1 MRKDSSIGIESSSQ
15 GYAAAFDSTLHKLN
29 SAFSVWDIATV
40 DPVTISFDVAL
51 DDFLE
56 ENQAEEYDY
65 YPVLS
70 ETGEIIGVVDRKVSE
85 GSRRAS
91 ESMKILDN
99 SLLVSSGAGLVSALK
114 KLDSM
119 GVLLVL
125 HETKI
130 TGILTKADAQKLPV
144 RLYAFTIITHLE
156 SLMASIILEKST
168 GSEDW
173 LNLLSKNRRVNVL
186 KKQADL
192 KKEGMDPPLVECCEF
207 CDKRDVVHKLLKLG
221 NKFKSD
227 IEKVRK
233 LRDLIAHAATIIPL
247 HGEFHEFIER
257 LELTLHWIKV
267 LAAHDSKQ
275 QVFEKS
281 THSSFEGNTI

>member
-1 MRKDSSIGIESSSQ
+1 MRKDSSIGIASSSQ

-40 DPVTISFDVAL
+40 DPVTISFDAAL
-51 DDFLE
+51 EDFLE
-56 ENQAEEYDY
+56 ENQTEEYDY
-65 YPVLS
+65 YPVS
-70 ETGEIIGVVDRKVSE
+70 SDTGEIIGVVDRKVSE

-99 SLLVSSGAGLVSALK
+99 SILVSSGAGLVSALK

-156 SLMASIILEKST
+156 SLMASIILEKSK

-221 NKFKSD
+221 KKFKSD

-233 LRDLIAHAATIIPL
+233 LRDSIAHAATIIPL
-247 HGEFHEFIER
+247 HGEFHEFIEKM
-257 LELTLHWIKV
+257 ELTLHWIKV
-267 LAAHDSKQ
+267 LAAHDSIQ
-275 QVFEKS
+275 QVSEKS

>member
-1 MRKDSSIGIESSSQ
+1 MRKDSSIGIASSSQ

-40 DPVTISFDVAL
+40 DPVTISFDAAL
-51 DDFLE
+51 EDFLE
-56 ENQAEEYDY
+56 ENQTEEYDY
-65 YPVLS
+65 YPVS
-70 ETGEIIGVVDRKVSE
+70 SDTGEIIGVVDRKVSE

-99 SLLVSSGAGLVSALK
+99 SILVSSGAGLVSALK

-156 SLMASIILEKST
+156 SLMASIILEKSKGT
-168 GSEDW
+168 EDW

-221 NKFKSD
+221 KKFKSD

-233 LRDLIAHAATIIPL
+233 LRDSIAHAATIIPL
-247 HGEFHEFIER
+247 HGEFHEFIEKM
-257 LELTLHWIKV
+257 ELTLHWIKV
-267 LAAHDSKQ
+267 LAAHDSNQ
-275 QVFEKS
+275 QVSEKS

>member
-1 MRKDSSIGIESSSQ
+1 MRKDSSIGIASSSQ

-99 SLLVSSGAGLVSALK
+99 SILVSSGAGLVSALK

-156 SLMASIILEKST
+156 SLMASIILEKSKGT
-168 GSEDW
+168 EDW

-221 NKFKSD
+221 KKFKSD

-233 LRDLIAHAATIIPL
+233 LRDSIAHAATIIPL
-247 HGEFHEFIER
+247 HGEFHEFIEKM
-257 LELTLHWIKV
+257 ELTLHWIKV
-267 LAAHDSKQ
+267 LAAHDSNQ
-275 QVFEKS
+275 QVSEKS